1 MSAHGTKLATR
12 ARSRRALAI
21 TLALAIASLA
31 CGSSSWAS
39 DSAAKTIKAIAKTY
53 AQDSVQTGGSVGIEI
68 GVVYG
73 TETPQFIS
81 AGDAIAGSGRK
92 AFTSAAIFQ
101 IGSVTKVFTT
111 NLLGQEV
118 SNGSLELSAPLSSF
132 ETEIGSLEPLTG
144 EVTLEELGDFTGGF
158 PSYAEACGTPIVAG
172 CLPSSRPTIETYD
185 GQDFAEYFQT
195 ALPMNFFNTPPTL
208 VSTLP
213 APYNYSDYSIGL
225 LGLLLGD
232 TSDAPLSNAALTGW
246 FDAVQSQILTPLDM
260 DSTFLFG
267 AAGKVIADGYDP
279 ALAKA
284 SVSDGEISSISVT
297 SPGGLYASAPS
308 VTVTGGGGK
317 GAKAVATINGNGGVN
332 SITVTKAGSGYIA
345 PASVIFTNGG
355 SSTTANAAVIVN
367 GGKVTAIK
375 IAGAGAGYMNVPTVT
390 ITGGRK
396 TKGTDA
402 TAVAHLVNGQIS
414 YVEVTD
420 GGSGYVPTLAVIVG
434 PGSPAINN
442 IPIWAAAGALSS
454 SMNDMVTFA
463 AAAMGN
469 SKVGKVT
476 VPPAVT
482 SGFMIAETPYACQA
496 EDPSLGD
503 CPATT
508 AQSALGWSITP
519 ADMADSVPEIVGKN
533 GGIEGFSTQVLLM
546 PSKNL
551 AVVVFAN
558 SRQNVPDT
566 GTATAEAERVA
577 RDVLFALFYNLP

>member
-1 MSAHGTKLATR
+1 M
-12 ARSRRALAI
+12 
-21 TLALAIASLA
+21 LALTIASLA
-31 CGSSSWAS
+31 CAPSSWAS
-39 DSAAKTIKAIAKTY
+39 ESAAKTIKGIAKTY
-53 AQDSVQTGGSVGIEI
+53 AQDSIQTGGSVGIEI

-73 TETPQFIS
+73 TEPPQFIS
-81 AGDAIAGSGRK
+81 AGDAIAGSGRR
-92 AFTSAAIFQ
+92 AFTSDAIFQ

-118 SNGSLELSAPLSSF
+118 SNGSLELSLPLSSF
-132 ETEIGSLEPLTG
+132 ETEIGSLEPLTA

-158 PSYAEACGTPIVAG
+158 PSYAEACSSPMVPLG
-172 CLPSSRPTIETYD
+172 CLPSSRPTIDTYD
-185 GQDFAEYFQT
+185 GQDFAEFFQT
-195 ALPMNFFNTPPTL
+195 ALPMNFFNDPPTL
-208 VSTLP
+208 VSSLP

-232 TSDAPLSNAALTGW
+232 TSEAPLSNEALTGW
-246 FDAVQSQILTPLDM
+246 FNAVQSQILTPLDM
-260 DSTFLFG
+260 NSTFLFD
-267 AAGKVIADGYDP
+267 AKGKVIADGYDP

-284 SVSDGEISSISVT
+284 SVSNGGISSISVT
-297 SPGGLYASAPS
+297 SPGDLYASAPG
-308 VTVTGGGGK
+308 VKITGGAGK
-317 GAKAVATINGNGGVN
+317 GAKAVATIDGKGGVN

-355 SSTTANAAVIVN
+355 SSTAANAAVIVN

-375 IAGAGAGYMNVPTVT
+375 IVGAGAGYIRVPTVT

-402 TAVAHLVNGQIS
+402 TAVAHLVNGQVS

-434 PGSPAINN
+434 PGSPASNN

-454 SMNDMVTFA
+454 SMSDMVTFA
-463 AAAMGN
+463 AAAIGN
-469 SKVGKVT
+469 SKIGKLT

-482 SGFMIAETPYACQA
+482 NGFTIAETPYACQA
-496 EDPSLGD
+496 EDPLLAD

-508 AQSALGWSITP
+508 AQSALAWSINP
-519 ADMADSVPEIVGKN
+519 ADMADGIPEVIGKN

-558 SRQNVPDT
+558 SRQSVPDT
-566 GTATAEAERVA
+566 GTSTAEADRVA